1 VSLALEVRGLT
12 KSFSNHRLGREI
24 RGCRDVSLAVAHG
37 EFVGITGRSGSGK
50 STVLKLI
57 WRTYLPQSG
66 AIDYDSRAFG
76 ALDLARADERR
87 VLALRKGE
95 IGFVSQFLNALPRTT
110 ARGLV
115 ERAVR
120 ESGGSEESGRAEAER
135 MLTHFEIDPGLWDGY
150 VSTFSGGEKLRVNVA
165 RAMVTRPHLL
175 LLDEPTASLDEAS
188 KARVRLL
195 LERLKKEGTTILGI
209 FHDLAFMGGLCDRVY
224 RMSEGCM
231 VG

>member
-1 VSLALEVRGLT
+1 MSLALEVQGLT
-12 KSFSNHRLGREI
+12 KSFTNHRLEREI
-24 RGCRDVSLAVAHG
+24 RGCRDVSLSVAHG
-37 EFVGITGRSGSGK
+37 EFVGITGKSGSGK

-66 AIDYDSRAFG
+66 AIGYDSRGFG
-76 ALDLARADERR
+76 MVDLARAEER
-87 VLALRKGE
+87 LLLQLRKGE

-115 ERAVR
+115 ERAAR
-120 ESGGSEESGRAEAER
+120 ESGGSEESARVESEQ
-135 MLTHFEIDPGLWDGY
+135 MLSHFQIDPALWDGY
-150 VSTFSGGEKLRVNVA
+150 VSTFSGGEKLRVNIA

-224 RMSEGCM
+224 RMSDGRISD
-231 VG
+231 

>member
-1 VSLALEVRGLT
+1 MSLALEVQGLT
-12 KSFSNHRLGREI
+12 KCFTNHRLEREI
-24 RGCRDVSLAVAHG
+24 RGCRDVSLSVAHG

-57 WRTYLPQSG
+57 WRTYLPQEG
-66 AIDYDSRAFG
+66 AIGYDSRAFG
-76 ALDLARADERR
+76 TVDLAKAQER
-87 VLALRKGE
+87 LLLQLRKGE

-120 ESGGSEESGRAEAER
+120 ESGGSEESARGESEQ
-135 MLTHFEIDPGLWDGY
+135 MLSHFQIDPGLWDGY
-150 VSTFSGGEKLRVNVA
+150 VSTFSGGEKLRVNIA

-188 KARVRLL
+188 KTRVRLL

-224 RMSEGCM
+224 RMSDGRISD
-231 VG
+231 